1 MDGLNKFK
9 ENKGKID
16 ILLLDVFMPKL
27 NGIELFK
34 EINKLKSNIK
44 VLFMSGYN
52 DILDRNDLQ
61 GNIKCITK
69 PFGIKTLLREMRDVL
84 DKS

>member
-1 MDGLNKFK
+1 M
-9 ENKGKID
+9 
-16 ILLLDVFMPKL
+16 LLDIVMPKL

-34 EINKLKSNIK
+34 EIKKFESNIK

-52 DILDRNDLQ
+52 DTLARNKLLDKK
-61 GNIKCITK
+61 IKCITK
-69 PFGIKTLLREMRDVL
+69 PFGIKTLLKEIREVL